1 MQNNND
7 EGQYEILFDEWQRCL
22 DQDPFPDENKKPEVL
37 LLPVCVY

>member
-7 EGQYEILFDEWQRCL
+7 EEQYEILFDEWQRCL

-37 LLPVCVY
+37 LLPVSVY